1 MSPDPDPFRLDGKV
15 ALVTGASRGIGL
27 ANATELAAA
36 GAEVALVA
44 RGAEQLEAAARLVG
58 ESGPRALPVVADVT
72 DEDSVAAL
80 LAAALDACGRVDVL
94 VNNAGGAP
102 FKQPLERIDPAG
114 WRKAIE
120 LNLTG
125 AYLVSARVI
134 DSWAEDASG
143 RSIVNVGSTISLRG
157 RPGLSYYAAAKHGLA
172 GLTKTLARELG
183 PRGARANLVCPHLV
197 ATDLTVAQQDD
208 SFRERSLAEIPMG
221 RWAEPREVARVVRFL
236 AADAAS
242 YVNGVALPVDGG
254 HGA

>member
-1 MSPDPDPFRLDGKV
+1 MGADPFGLDGRV

-27 ANATELAAA
+27 AIATELAAA
-36 GAEVALVA
+36 GAEVALAA
-44 RGAEQLEAAARLVG
+44 RHAEQLEAAARLAG
-58 ESGPRALPVVADVT
+58 AAGTRAVPVVTDVT
-72 DEDSVAAL
+72 DEESVAAL
-80 LAAALDACGRVDVL
+80 VAATLDAFGRVDVV

-102 FKQPLERIDPAG
+102 FKQPVEGIDPTG
-114 WRKAIE
+114 WRKAVE

-134 DSWAEDASG
+134 EAWNGQASG

-157 RPGLSYYAAAKHGLA
+157 RWGLSYYAAAKHGLA
-172 GLTKTLARELG
+172 GLTKSLALELG
-183 PRGARANLVCPHLV
+183 PLGGRANLVCPHLV
-197 ATDLTVAQQDD
+197 ATDLTVAQQSDA
-208 SFRERSLAEIPMG
+208 FRERSLEEIPMG

>member
-1 MSPDPDPFRLDGKV
+1 MCADPFGLDGKV

-27 ANATELAAA
+27 AIATELAAA
-36 GAEVALVA
+36 GAEVVLAA
-44 RGAEQLEAAARLVG
+44 RDAGQLEAAARLAG
-58 ESGPRALPVVADVT
+58 AAGPRTVPVVADVT

-80 LAAALDACGRVDVL
+80 VAATIGAFGRVDVL

-114 WRKAIE
+114 WRRAIE

-134 DSWAEDASG
+134 EAWQGEVG
-143 RSIVNVGSTISLRG
+143 GCSIVNVGSTVSLHG
-157 RPGLSYYAAAKHGLA
+157 RWGLSYYAAAKHGLA
-172 GLTKTLARELG
+172 GLTKTLALELG
-183 PRGARANLVCPHLV
+183 PRGGRANLVCPHLV
-197 ATDLTVAQQDD
+197 ATDLTVAQQSD
-208 SFRERSLAEIPMG
+208 SFRRRSLEEIPMG

>member
-1 MSPDPDPFRLDGKV
+1 MSADPFGLDGRV

-27 ANATELAAA
+27 AIATELAAA
-36 GAEVALVA
+36 GAEVALAA
-44 RGAEQLEAAARLVG
+44 RHADQLEAAARLVAG
-58 ESGPRALPVVADVT
+58 AGARAVPVVADVT
-72 DEDSVAAL
+72 DEESVAAL
-80 LAAALDACGRVDVL
+80 VAATLDAFGRVDVL

-102 FKQPLERIDPAG
+102 FKRPVEGIDPTG
-114 WRKAIE
+114 WRKAVE

-125 AYLVSARVI
+125 AYLVSAQVI
-134 DSWAEDASG
+134 AAWNGQASG

-157 RPGLSYYAAAKHGLA
+157 RWGLSYYAAAKHGLA
-172 GLTKTLARELG
+172 GLTKSLALELG
-183 PRGARANLVCPHLV
+183 PLGGRANLVCPHLV
-197 ATDLTVAQQDD
+197 ATDLMVDQQSD
-208 SFRERSLAEIPMG
+208 SFRERSLEEIPMG

>member
-1 MSPDPDPFRLDGKV
+1 MSADPFGLDGRV

-27 ANATELAAA
+27 AIATELAAA
-36 GAEVALVA
+36 GAEVALAA
-44 RGAEQLEAAARLVG
+44 RHADQLEAAARLVAG
-58 ESGPRALPVVADVT
+58 AGARAVPVVADVT
-72 DEDSVAAL
+72 DEESVAAL
-80 LAAALDACGRVDVL
+80 VAATLDAFGRVDVL

-102 FKQPLERIDPAG
+102 FKRPVEGIDPTG
-114 WRKAIE
+114 WRKAVE

-125 AYLVSARVI
+125 AYLVSAQVI
-134 DSWAEDASG
+134 AAWNGQASG

-157 RPGLSYYAAAKHGLA
+157 RWGLSYYAAAKHGLA
-172 GLTKTLARELG
+172 GLTKSLALELG
-183 PRGARANLVCPHLV
+183 PLGGRANLVCPHLV
-197 ATDLTVAQQDD
+197 ATDLTVDQQSD
-208 SFRERSLAEIPMG
+208 SFRERSLEEIPMG